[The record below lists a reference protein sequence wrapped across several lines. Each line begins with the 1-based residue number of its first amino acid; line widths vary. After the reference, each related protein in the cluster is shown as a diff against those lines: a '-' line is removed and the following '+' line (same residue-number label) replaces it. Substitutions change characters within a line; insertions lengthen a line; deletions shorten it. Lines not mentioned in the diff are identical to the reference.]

1 MNKITNIGV
10 GGRKEGDNNNYRGEG
25 KRCRKKIQMQ
35 ISLIDYLIL
44 YIVLCHQA
52 LCESHSCYHYLL
64 SGDVVKFLQ
73 SYATE
78 TGLPMPAA
86 LHGRD
91 NQLPI
96 YLRAYDSALSVFKKY
111 VDASNN
117 CSSAC
122 KSVGLT
128 LFRLIWNSCFRIFS

>member
-1 MNKITNIGV
+1 MWG
-10 GGRKEGDNNNYRGEG
+10 GGRKGITTITEEKARGVE
-25 KRCRKKIQMQ
+25 KKIQMQ

-44 YIVLCHQA
+44 YIVLHHQA

-86 LHGRD
+86 LHGCD

-96 YLRAYDSALSVFKKY
+96 YLRAYDSSLAVFKKY

-117 CSSAC
+117 CSSVC

-128 LFRLIWNSCFRIFS
+128 LFRLIWNSCFRIFG

>member
-1 MNKITNIGV
+1 MPRTHGLKGTRPHKAYPFEVIEN
-10 GGRKEGDNNNYRGEG
+10 
-25 KRCRKKIQMQ
+25 
-35 ISLIDYLIL
+35 
-44 YIVLCHQA
+44 
-52 LCESHSCYHYLL
+52 
-64 SGDVVKFLQ
+64 VVKFLQ

-96 YLRAYDSALSVFKKY
+96 YLREYDSSLAVFKKY

-117 CSSAC
+117 CSSVC

-128 LFRLIWNSCFRIFS
+128 LFRLIWNSCFRIFG